1 MIRELTYST
10 RLASGRQVRWID
22 SAGASPAED
31 DEFLVD
37 SGSLGRV
44 SYEDGNPCIGIVVG
58 CVLSLPLW
66 AGLLTLLYLLH

>member
-1 MIRELTYST
+1 MFRGMAYST
-10 RLASGRQVRWID
+10 RLAFGRQVRWID

-37 SGSLGRV
+37 NGSPSRV
-44 SYEDGNPCIGIVVG
+44 GHEDGNPCIGIAVG

-66 AGLLTLLYLLH
+66 AGLLTLLYLLR